1 MAHCEPRGEKRRDP
15 AAAASDFQ
23 TVPRCLLAFALFI
36 GSGGLL
42 RPSRAQQPSTPQSSI
57 RSTAELVKI
66 DVGVLDK
73 HGEYIAGL
81 TQNDFRVL
89 DNSGPAAIT
98 YFAPIEAAARVAV
111 IVETSPAVY
120 LIQNQHL
127 AAAYALLQGLRAED
141 EIALIAYDRAPRP
154 LLSFTSDKSALVEAL
169 SQLQYSLGSAQL
181 NLFDSVSTSL
191 DWLAPALGKKAIV
204 LLSTG
209 LDSSPSAHWE
219 TLVSKLRAN
228 DVVIYPVALGGSL
241 RWPVKKAKQSKS
253 KSKVSRNSE
262 AASAETSA
270 AEEDESPLSF
280 QKADAALNSLA
291 AITGGQAYF
300 PNSGQDFARIYGEIA
315 TALRHQYVLGVTPAH
330 DGQVHAISV
339 EVLDNAAVA
348 SALAPA
354 NTPAA
359 AQPAPP
365 ARTGLRIFHRQSY
378 LAPAP

>member
-1 MAHCEPRGEKRRDP
+1 MPR
-15 AAAASDFQ
+15 F
-23 TVPRCLLAFALFI
+23 LLTFTLI
-36 GSGGLL
+36 LCSTGLS
-42 RPSRAQQPSTPQSSI
+42 RPLRAQQPASPQSSI

-66 DVGVLDK
+66 DVSVLDR
-73 HGEYIAGL
+73 HGDYIAGL

-89 DNSGPAAIT
+89 DNSASAAIT
-98 YFAPIEAAARVAV
+98 YFAPVEAPARVAV

-127 AAAYALLQGLRAED
+127 AAAYALLQGLRSED
-141 EIALIAYDRAPRP
+141 EIALIAYDASPRP
-154 LLSFTSDKSALVEAL
+154 LLSFTPDKSALVQAL

-209 LDSSPSAHWE
+209 LDSSPPAHWDA
-219 TLVSKLRAN
+219 LVSKLRAN

-241 RWPVKKAKQSKS
+241 RRPAKKSKQSKS
-253 KSKVSRNSE
+253 KGSKNSE
-262 AASAETSA
+262 AASTDASA
-270 AEEDESPLSF
+270 ADEGENPLSF

-300 PNSGQDFARIYGEIA
+300 PNSAQDFARIYGEIA
-315 TALRHQYVLGVTPAH
+315 AALRHQYVLGITPAH
-330 DGQVHAISV
+330 DGRFHSVSV
-339 EVLDNAAVA
+339 EVLDNATAA
-348 SALAPA
+348 SASAPA
-354 NTPAA
+354 NALA
-359 AQPAPP
+359 AQPAAP
-365 ARTGLRIFHRQSY
+365 AKPGLRIFHRQGY